1 MLKTKIF
8 TTLLIALA
16 VLFAQVGTAA
26 AAPLAQDTTPIT
38 GEIVSITVETDE
50 EGLSTV
56 VVEVLDE
63 FDETQTLRLSVETAL
78 TLGLITM
85 DPDTNE
91 PVADETK
98 VGETVEVDPATV
110 LTEEEE
116 SNHIISTLLG
126 MFFDEDA
133 SVIDSYH
140 DDGYGFGVIA
150 QAMWMS
156 QNFSDDASLTGDILV
171 AKKDKDFEAFFE
183 AHPEYLAE
191 GEEVP
196 TNWGQFKKAFSNKKN
211 NLGSVVSGQADE
223 ATDEETSPGNGHGKD
238 KNDNGKGN
246 GKDKDKSNNGKGN
259 GNNK

>member
-1 MLKTKIF
+1 MLKTKVIS
-8 TTLLIALA
+8 TLLLALA
-16 VLFAQVGTAA
+16 VLFAQFGTAA
-26 AAPLAQDTTPIT
+26 AAPLAQETTPIT
-38 GEIVSITVETDE
+38 GEVLSITVETDAD
-50 EGLSTV
+50 GLATV

-63 FDETQTLRLSVETAL
+63 FGETQTLRLSVETAL
-78 TLGLITM
+78 ALGLITL

-91 PVADETK
+91 PVVDETK
-98 VGETVEVDPATV
+98 IGQPVEIDPATV

-126 MFFDEDA
+126 MFFGEDA
-133 SVIDSYH
+133 GVIDSYH
-140 DDGYGFGVIA
+140 EDGYGFGLIA

-156 QNFSDDASLTGDILV
+156 KDFSGDASLTGDILV

-183 AHPEYLAE
+183 AHPEYLVE

-223 ATDEETSPGNGHGKD
+223 TADEQTSPGKGK
-238 KNDNGKGN
+238 
-246 GKDKDKSNNGKGN
+246 GKDKDKSNNGNGKGK
-259 GNNK
+259 NK

>member
-1 MLKTKIF
+1 MLKTKVIS
-8 TTLLIALA
+8 TLLIALA

-26 AAPLAQDTTPIT
+26 AAPLAQDEAPIT
-38 GEIVSITVETDE
+38 GEILSITVETDE

-63 FDETQTLRLSVETAL
+63 FGETQTLRLSVETAL
-78 TLGLITM
+78 ALGLITL

-91 PVADETK
+91 PVADDSQI
-98 VGETVEVDPATV
+98 GETVEVDPTTV

-133 SVIDSYH
+133 SVIDGYH
-140 DDGYGFGVIA
+140 EDGFGFGVIA

-156 QNFSDDASLTGDILV
+156 QNFSDDASLAGDILV
-171 AKKDKDFEAFFE
+171 AKQDKDFAAFFE
-183 AHPEYLAE
+183 AHPEYLTE

-223 ATDEETSPGNGHGKD
+223 STDEESSPGNGKGK
-238 KNDNGKGN
+238 
-246 GKDKDKSNNGKGN
+246 GKDKDKSNNGKGK
-259 GNNK
+259 GKNK

>member
-8 TTLLIALA
+8 TTLLLALA
-16 VLFAQVGTAA
+16 VLFAQVGTVA

-38 GEIVSITVETDE
+38 GEVVSITIETDVD
-50 EGLSTV
+50 GLPTAV
-56 VVEVLDE
+56 VVEVLIDG
-63 FDETQTLRLSVETAL
+63 ETQTLRLSVETAL
-78 TLGLITM
+78 AMGLITL
-85 DPDTNE
+85 DPDTNQ
-91 PVADETK
+91 PVVDETK
-98 VGETVEVDPATV
+98 VGETVEVDPTAV

-133 SVIDSYH
+133 SVIDGYH
-140 DDGYGFGVIA
+140 EDGFGFGVIA

-156 QNFSDDASLTGDILV
+156 QNFSEDTSLAGDILT

-223 ATDEETSPGNGHGKD
+223 TTDEESSPGNGQGKD
-238 KNDNGKGN
+238 KNNNDKGK
-246 GKDKDKSNNGKGN
+246 GKDKDKSNNGKGK

>member
-8 TTLLIALA
+8 TTLLLALT
-16 VLFAQVGTAA
+16 VLFAQVGSVA
-26 AAPLAQDTTPIT
+26 AAPLAQETTPIT
-38 GEIVSITVETDE
+38 GEVLSVIVETDE
-50 EGLSTV
+50 GGLVTV

-63 FDETQTLRLSVETAL
+63 FGETQIIRLSVETAL
-78 TLGLITM
+78 ALGLITL

-91 PVADETK
+91 PVVDETK
-98 VGETVEVDPATV
+98 IGETVEVDPATV

-126 MFFDEDA
+126 MFFGEDA
-133 SVIDSYH
+133 SVIDGYH

-156 QNFSDDASLTGDILV
+156 KNFSDDASLTGDILT

-191 GEEVP
+191 GEEIP

-211 NLGSVVSGQADE
+211 NLGSVVSGQADDST
-223 ATDEETSPGNGHGKD
+223 TDEQSSPENGHGK
-238 KNDNGKGN
+238 GKD
-246 GKDKDKSNNGKGN
+246 KDKDKSNNGN
-259 GNNK
+259 GKNK